1 MFHSSVFFLSVVS
14 PASRGGVPELV
25 LGQPLV
31 PCGRGT
37 ALWTEMPCDCWLMEA
52 MLYIVSFPCFFPWE
66 SFLFQIAEEKQ
77 IRAGKHLGD

>member
-1 MFHSSVFFLSVVS
+1 MFHSSVFFSLLF
-14 PASRGGVPELV
+14 PLQAEGGVPEWV

-52 MLYIVSFPCFFPWE
+52 VLCIVSFPPFFPWE
-66 SFLFQIAEEKQ
+66 SFLFQISEEKQ
-77 IRAGKHLGD
+77 IRAGRHLGD